1 MDIRVLIPEL
11 FEKVGLIVTAG
22 LLGVLVPPLRNRLL
36 GLGRPRDSWVA
47 MGFGLG
53 LSLWGATMG
62 FSWLGHT
69 LNLRAVGVM
78 IAAILGGPRAGVTV
92 GLLAGGF
99 YVWRVVPE
107 SFPWSV
113 LASVV
118 DGLLAGWLVERQE
131 RYFVGWRAVGTAAAI
146 QVLSLSIV
154 ALGMLS
160 KLGAQ
165 AMLDALPSLGAQLVG
180 VSIGVALFVSTARV
194 VLAREANAV
203 ALVEARAATD
213 ALSLQALRSRLEP
226 HFLFNALNTL
236 RASIRTNPNRAR
248 ALVSDL
254 ADLYR
259 YLLQNPEDASI
270 ADEVDHAC
278 AYLEIERA
286 RLGDSRLVVQT
297 TVDDSISDT
306 RVPALLLQP
315 IVENAVK
322 HGIAP
327 RSGRGLISIRGR
339 DLGERLLLEVEDHS
353 EGPLR
358 YAPTT
363 GSGMAL
369 ETLRKRLQKHYDGRA
384 ELRLSSSAQGTLV
397 TLDLPKQTKT
407 HGGQVK
413 P

>member
-11 FEKVGLIVTAG
+11 IK
-22 LLGVLVPPLRNRLL
+22 
-36 GLGRPRDSWVA
+36 
-47 MGFGLG
+47 G

-62 FSWLGHT
+62 FNWLGHT

-78 IAAILGGPRAGVTV
+78 IAAILGGPRAGAAV
-92 GLLAGGF
+92 GFLAGGF
-99 YVWRVVPE
+99 YVSRVVPE

-118 DGLLAGWLVERQE
+118 DGFLAGWLVERGE
-131 RYFVGWRAVGTAAAI
+131 RYFVGWRAVGTAAGI
-146 QVLSLSIV
+146 QLLSLSLV

-160 KLGAQ
+160 KLGEQ
-165 AMLDALPSLGAQLVG
+165 AMTTALPALGAQLVG
-180 VSIGVALFVSTARV
+180 VSIGVALFVSTVRV

-236 RASIRTNPNRAR
+236 RASIRTDPDRAR

-270 ADEVDHAC
+270 SNEVDHAC

-297 TVDDSISDT
+297 RIDESIGDT

-327 RSGRGLISIRGR
+327 RTGKGRIRIRGR
-339 DLGERLLLEVEDHS
+339 DLGDRLLLEVEDHS

-358 YAPTT
+358 HAPVA
-363 GSGMAL
+363 GSGLAL
-369 ETLRKRLQKHYDGRA
+369 ETLRKRLEKHYEGRA
-384 ELRLSSSAQGTLV
+384 ELRLVSSESGTVV
-397 TLDLPKQTKT
+397 TLDLPKQATPPRR
-407 HGGQVK
+407 QVRS
-413 P
+413 